1 MYCNCRKVHALSGNL
16 LGIWLTNVVED
27 ALKELAAERPDPA
40 LLDQLRAFEVA
51 DRKVFMSRELP
62 MNILRGLQIP
72 SDVDPEMFYRGP
84 NICHTARLPA
94 ETRHLGILTESSLV
108 GEDTYDKG
116 IGLEAARNSTP
127 EDKSMQLVYTE
138 EARQSCPIT
147 LEKDYKDYFYVAD
160 THGWSQL
167 TIPNNAESKAY
178 RTSEPLRGVIA
189 VCFAYCKQ
197 GQCGAE
203 NLQSPGIHAGM
214 AEMEVNGVKVTT
226 LTEFDK
232 CSFLRHVDGHVWK
245 PNSDGRFQIRAK
257 VNTEKSHI
265 RFSSIVIW

>member
-62 MNILRGLQIP
+62 MNILKDLLIP
-72 SDVDPEMFYRGP
+72 DDVDPEMFYRGP

-116 IGLEAARNSTP
+116 IGLKSARNNIP

-138 EARQSCPIT
+138 GARQSCPIP

-167 TIPNNAESKAY
+167 TLPNNAEIKAY
-178 RTSEPLRGVIA
+178 GTSEPLRGVIA
-189 VCFAYCKQ
+189 VCFAYCKRR
-197 GQCGAE
+197 QCGAE
-203 NLQSPGIHAGM
+203 NLESPQIHAGM
-214 AEMEVNGVKVTT
+214 AEMEVNGVKVTS
-226 LTEFDK
+226 LTEFSD
-232 CSFLRHVDGHVWK
+232 CSFLKHVDGHVWK

-257 VNTEKSHI
+257 VNAKKSHV

>member
-108 GEDTYDKG
+108 GEDTFDKG
-116 IGLEAARNSTP
+116 IEIATANKNIT
-127 EDKSMQLVYTE
+127 EDKSMPLVYE
-138 EARQSCPIT
+138 KGHRQSCPIPIN
-147 LEKDYKDYFYVAD
+147 KDYKDFFYVAE

-167 TIPNNAESKAY
+167 TLPNNAEIKAY
-178 RTSEPLRGVIA
+178 GTSEPLRGVIA
-189 VCFAYCKQ
+189 VCFALCNWGKCPADDIQ
-197 GQCGAE
+197 NNQFD
-203 NLQSPGIHAGM
+203 M
-214 AEMEVNGVKVTT
+214 AEMQVNGVNVTT
-226 LTEFDK
+226 LTGFDR
-232 CSFLRHVDGHVWK
+232 CSFLKHVDGHVWK

-257 VNTEKSHI
+257 VNKVKGFI